1 MNSTKSSLARACA
14 FASVAVVGVFG
25 IGSLLESTVFRG
37 ADPAHVDLL
46 HASRGVFSSILAAAA
61 VAWALSRTG
70 SPLTDNV
77 SADPD
82 DAGSAE
88 LARWIIRM
96 RWVAA
101 LVLSVLVLGAARV
114 GHLLAPGVVLPL
126 LGTTLLVPLVNLAHM
141 GLLRRSAAPR
151 VGLLAQVVGDLLIL
165 TALLHWTG
173 GIGNPLILLM
183 ALHVVIAGIVL
194 PPRDCYLVAGLA
206 ILLSVGLA
214 WAEVAGIFAHH
225 PIAYGATGG
234 PIALLPSYVAVWGAA
249 HAVVL
254 VAIAHFAATLSG
266 NARSARAKLLGM
278 AEGAVAQRGLL
289 ERALATT
296 GTGLRLVG
304 PDLTPTW
311 ESSRWAEWFGGKERA
326 SAAQR
331 VFEDGSVRVAETSLP
346 EPDPARPGRMR
357 TRSFEV
363 TTAPVVGSDG
373 KTRQVVEL
381 AIDVTEKKRA
391 QAELVRT
398 GKLVAVGE
406 LAAVVAHEINNPIAI
421 LGAKAQLLLG
431 SHSKDMSPK
440 VAQELQK
447 IVELSE
453 RVASIAQG
461 LLSACRPARGARK
474 LIDLRSPA
482 RRVIGMIEAE
492 RAKRK
497 VEVEDA
503 LGAPIWVH
511 ANGSELEQVFL
522 NLVLNALHAMPTGGT
537 LSLSPC
543 PAAPEGQTGIVVGDT
558 GSGIPR
564 DQLER
569 VFEPFF
575 STKSEGHG
583 TGLGLSV
590 CLSVVQAHGGQI
602 EIDSEEGQ
610 WTKVSV
616 RLPQATP
623 AEEVDGA
630 QAAHLGSG

>member
-1 MNSTKSSLARACA
+1 VNSTKSSLARACA

-70 SPLTDNV
+70 SPLTDTV

-194 PPRDCYLVAGLA
+194 PPRDCYLVAGVA

-296 GTGLRLVG
+296 GTGLRLARAVTR
-304 PDLTPTW
+304 LAVTPPW
-311 ESSRWAEWFGGKERA
+311 
-326 SAAQR
+326 
-331 VFEDGSVRVAETSLP
+331 V
-346 EPDPARPGRMR
+346 
-357 TRSFEV
+357 
-363 TTAPVVGSDG
+363 
-373 KTRQVVEL
+373 
-381 AIDVTEKKRA
+381 
-391 QAELVRT
+391 
-398 GKLVAVGE
+398 
-406 LAAVVAHEINNPIAI
+406 
-421 LGAKAQLLLG
+421 
-431 SHSKDMSPK
+431 
-440 VAQELQK
+440 
-447 IVELSE
+447 
-453 RVASIAQG
+453 
-461 LLSACRPARGARK
+461 SACRASGMP
-474 LIDLRSPA
+474 IVLRRPRAASLRRSAASSASALAIA
-482 RRVIGMIEAE
+482 RRV
-492 RAKRK
+492 RAASRLSSS
-497 VEVEDA
+497 A
-503 LGAPIWVH
+503 
-511 ANGSELEQVFL
+511 SEGLC
-522 NLVLNALHAMPTGGT
+522 AWASARGTGQRAGVDG
-537 LSLSPC
+537 
-543 PAAPEGQTGIVVGDT
+543 PA
-558 GSGIPR
+558 GSGGE
-564 DQLER
+564 ER
-569 VFEPFF
+569 RTSDAQCGRPSRRNSMVRSMSSMRSWLRRAASAYSGDSPA
-575 STKSEGHG
+575 
-583 TGLGLSV
+583 LSRN
-590 CLSVVQAHGGQI
+590 
-602 EIDSEEGQ
+602 
-610 WTKVSV
+610 V
-616 RLPQATP
+616 RNRSRAR
-623 AEEVDGA
+623 
-630 QAAHLGSG
+630 SSSRI